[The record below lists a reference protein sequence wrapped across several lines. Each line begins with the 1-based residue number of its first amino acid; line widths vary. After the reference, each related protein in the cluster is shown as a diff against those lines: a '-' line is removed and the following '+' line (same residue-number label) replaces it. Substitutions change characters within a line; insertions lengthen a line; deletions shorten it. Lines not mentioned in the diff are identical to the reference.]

1 MSYRLEDDI
10 FLCVIFRASL
20 DEFCSHKPEII
31 KNNLTMLK
39 RLNEV
44 GDGVLGL
51 VEEDSKFGTI

>member
-10 FLCVIFRASL
+10 FLCVIFRAYF
-20 DEFCSHKPEII
+20 DEFCSHKPDII
-31 KNNLTMLK
+31 KNNVTMLK